1 MLPQFFRMCVVLI
14 SLVCLSGSISDN
26 VLEKN
31 VQAVD
36 ILLLSFGTLI
46 TLVMSAFYS
55 GSETAL
61 VSVDKGFIDKK
72 SDEGNERAKII
83 KTLTDSSDRML
94 GMTLVGTNI
103 ANVATAQL
111 GLILVLALIRYSETI
126 ATLLDRWEI
135 SPVSVATPITTC
147 FVLLFGEVIPK
158 ILFRNQANKLV
169 LRYAHYLRISDLI
182 FRPVVIVITQF
193 PRLLTRH
200 ISQSRQN
207 ANIRREELRLVA
219 KISEK
224 SGTIDSEQRR
234 MIHDALDFQHQQVG
248 QIMVPLVEMVAVET
262 GTTIES
268 FLSIA
273 SKSGYSR
280 IPIYKD
286 RIFNIVGIAHILD
299 VIYSTRPDS
308 TDSYQIVDDLMNT
321 DLKYVPESQPIH
333 SLLQDL
339 KASPNMMAFVVNEYG
354 GIVGFVTVEDLVEEI
369 VGEFTDERDSNHQ
382 IRKIDEDVIEC
393 DGRTTIDNLNDSF
406 DLGIPTGDYE
416 TISGYILDRVK
427 RLPAV
432 GTQID
437 TESIIITVTE
447 ANDRAI
453 KQIRIRKNH
462 V

>member
-1 MLPQFFRMCVVLI
+1 MPLFR
-14 SLVCLSGSISDN
+14 
-26 VLEKN
+26 
-31 VQAVD
+31 
-36 ILLLSFGTLI
+36 LLSRLSCREI
-46 TLVMSAFYS
+46 
-55 GSETAL
+55 
-61 VSVDKGFIDKK
+61 
-72 SDEGNERAKII
+72 KIF
-83 KTLTDSSDRML
+83 
-94 GMTLVGTNI
+94 N
-103 ANVATAQL
+103 
-111 GLILVLALIRYSETI
+111 LAPT
-126 ATLLDRWEI
+126 
-135 SPVSVATPITTC
+135 
-147 FVLLFGEVIPK
+147 
-158 ILFRNQANKLV
+158 
-169 LRYAHYLRISDLI
+169 
-182 FRPVVIVITQF
+182 
-193 PRLLTRH
+193 
-200 ISQSRQN
+200 
-207 ANIRREELRLVA
+207 
-219 KISEK
+219 
-224 SGTIDSEQRR
+224 EQ
-234 MIHDALDFQHQQVG
+234 
-248 QIMVPLVEMVAVET
+248 
-262 GTTIES
+262 
-268 FLSIA
+268 
-273 SKSGYSR
+273 
-280 IPIYKD
+280 D

-308 TDSYQIVDDLMNT
+308 TDSYQIVDDLMNA

>member
-1 MLPQFFRMCVVLI
+1 
-14 SLVCLSGSISDN
+14 
-26 VLEKN
+26 
-31 VQAVD
+31 
-36 ILLLSFGTLI
+36 
-46 TLVMSAFYS
+46 
-55 GSETAL
+55 
-61 VSVDKGFIDKK
+61 
-72 SDEGNERAKII
+72 
-83 KTLTDSSDRML
+83 
-94 GMTLVGTNI
+94 
-103 ANVATAQL
+103 
-111 GLILVLALIRYSETI
+111 
-126 ATLLDRWEI
+126 
-135 SPVSVATPITTC
+135 
-147 FVLLFGEVIPK
+147 
-158 ILFRNQANKLV
+158 
-169 LRYAHYLRISDLI
+169 
-182 FRPVVIVITQF
+182 
-193 PRLLTRH
+193 
-200 ISQSRQN
+200 
-207 ANIRREELRLVA
+207 
-219 KISEK
+219 
-224 SGTIDSEQRR
+224 

-416 TISGYILDRVK
+416 TVSGYILDRVK